1 MATTAASYII
11 LVCLAIR
18 ASNDVAV
25 FYNVYVALV
34 DGNRADIQD
43 NLDIA
48 DAYDIVIRWWYELEF
63 PPARWIALEI
73 MKLASRSFKLALNII
88 IGGVKEQYNLKP
100 F

>member
-1 MATTAASYII
+1 MVTTAASYIV
-11 LVCLAIR
+11 LVWLAIR
-18 ASNDVAV
+18 ACNDVAV

-34 DGNRADIQD
+34 DGNRA
-43 NLDIA
+43 DIA

-73 MKLASRSFKLALNII
+73 MKLASRSFSTYYHRF
-88 IGGVKEQYNLKP
+88 VKEQYNMKP

>member
-34 DGNRADIQD
+34 SGNRA
-43 NLDIA
+43 DIA
-48 DAYDIVIRWWYELEF
+48 DAYDTVIRSEYELEF

-73 MKLASRSFKLALNII
+73 MKLASRVVCIVTICTVIS
-88 IGGVKEQYNLKP
+88 
-100 F
+100 

>member
-34 DGNRADIQD
+34 SGGNQA
-43 NLDIA
+43 DIA
-48 DAYDIVIRWWYELEF
+48 DAYDTVIRSEYELEF

-73 MKLASRSFKLALNII
+73 MKLASRVVCIVTVCTVIS
-88 IGGVKEQYNLKP
+88 
-100 F
+100 

>member
-1 MATTAASYII
+1 MATTTASYII

-34 DGNRADIQD
+34 SGNRADIS
-43 NLDIA
+43 DIA
-48 DAYDIVIRWWYELEF
+48 YAYDTVIRSEYELEF

-73 MKLASRSFKLALNII
+73 MKLASH
-88 IGGVKEQYNLKP
+88 
-100 F
+100 